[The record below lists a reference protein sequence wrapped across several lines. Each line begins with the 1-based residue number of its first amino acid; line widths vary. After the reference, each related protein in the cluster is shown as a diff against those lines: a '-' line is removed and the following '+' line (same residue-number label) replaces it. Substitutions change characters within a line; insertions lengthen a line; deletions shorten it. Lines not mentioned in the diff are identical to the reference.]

1 MNGEE
6 MNFTFEFT
14 SPMEVDVAETAI
26 GVAIIKGTLLSEGI
40 SRNGNLYSLDQM
52 EKIAKTAEGAPIYYG
67 VMSTP
72 TLMNGVPVKN
82 AHANIE
88 QNLVGQIMQTFL
100 DPIAKKIRFIA
111 KLFSTEQFPHLIEEV
126 KQGWGVSIGGKGKA
140 RFVLD
145 ALGRILT
152 KIFDLTVNHV
162 QLLRPETPR
171 GQEAAQIES
180 AEPKEIQESMI
191 FYELPKPNFQVKEIK
206 VHEGDSVTF
215 EID

>member
-1 MNGEE
+1 

-40 SRNGNLYSLDQM
+40 SRNGNLYTLDQM
-52 EKIAKTAEGAPIYYG
+52 EKIAKTAEGAPIFYG
-67 VMSTP
+67 TMANSIK
-72 TLMNGVPVKN
+72 NGVPVKN

-88 QNLVGQIMQTFL
+88 PNLVGQIMQTFL

-126 KQGWGVSIGGKGKA
+126 KQGWGVSIGGNGKA

-171 GQEAAQIES
+171 GQESAQVES

-191 FYELPKPNFQVKEIK
+191 FYELPKPDFQIRELKLR
-206 VHEGDSVTF
+206 EGDSVTF
-215 EID
+215 KVY

>member
-1 MNGEE
+1 MNNEE

-40 SRNGNLYSLDQM
+40 SRNGNLYTLDQM
-52 EKIAKTAEGAPIYYG
+52 EKIAKTAEGAPIFYG
-67 VMSTP
+67 TMANSI
-72 TLMNGVPVKN
+72 MNGVPVKN

-88 QNLVGQIMQTFL
+88 PNLVGQIMQTFL
-100 DPIAKKIRFIA
+100 DPFTKKIRFIA

-126 KQGWGVSIGGKGKA
+126 KQGWGVSIGGRGKA

-171 GQEAAQIES
+171 GQESAQVES

-191 FYELPKPNFQVKEIK
+191 FYELPKPDFQIRELKLR
-206 VHEGDSVTF
+206 EGDSVTF
-215 EID
+215 KVY

>member
-1 MNGEE
+1 MNNEE

-40 SRNGNLYSLDQM
+40 SRNGNLYTLDQM
-52 EKIAKTAEGAPIYYG
+52 EKIAKTAEGAPIFYG
-67 VMSTP
+67 TMRNSI
-72 TLMNGVPVKN
+72 MNGVPVKN

-88 QNLVGQIMQTFL
+88 PNLVGQIMQTFL
-100 DPIAKKIRFIA
+100 DPFAKKIRFIA

-126 KQGWGVSIGGKGKA
+126 KQGWGVSIGGNGKA

-145 ALGRILT
+145 TLGRILT

-171 GQEAAQIES
+171 GQESAQVES
-180 AEPKEIQESMI
+180 AESKEIQESMI
-191 FYELPKPNFQVKEIK
+191 FYELPKPDFKIKELK
-206 VHEGDSVTF
+206 LREGDSVTF
-215 EID
+215 EI

>member
-14 SPMEVDVAETAI
+14 SPMEVDVAESTI

-40 SRNGNLYSLDQM
+40 SSNGNLYTLDQM

-67 VMSTP
+67 TMMRT
-72 TLMNGVPVKN
+72 MNGIPVKN
-82 AHANIE
+82 AHANIIP
-88 QNLVGQIMQTFL
+88 NLVGQIMQTFL

-111 KLFSTEQFPHLIEEV
+111 KLFSTEQFPHLIKEV
-126 KQGWGVSIGGKGKA
+126 KQGWGVSIGGKGRA

-145 ALGRILT
+145 SLGRILT

-171 GQEAAQIES
+171 GQNAAQVES
-180 AEPKEIQESMI
+180 AEPKEIQESMM
-191 FYELPKPNFQVKEIK
+191 FYELPKPDFQVKEVK
-206 VHEGDSVTF
+206 VREGDSVTF
-215 EID
+215 EIN

>member
-1 MNGEE
+1 MNNEE

-40 SRNGNLYSLDQM
+40 SRNGNLYTLDQM
-52 EKIAKTAEGAPIYYG
+52 EKIAKTVEGAPIFYG
-67 VMSTP
+67 TMANSI
-72 TLMNGVPVKN
+72 MNGVPVKN

-88 QNLVGQIMQTFL
+88 PNLVGQIMQTFL

-126 KQGWGVSIGGKGKA
+126 KQGWGVSIGGRGKA

-171 GQEAAQIES
+171 GQESAQVES

-191 FYELPKPNFQVKEIK
+191 FYELPKPDFQIRELKLR
-206 VHEGDSVTF
+206 EGDSVTF
-215 EID
+215 KVY